1 LKISIQKNILEKIL
15 INSQAFTEKRDL
27 TQITSH
33 LLIQVQNNTFTVK
46 ATDYEI
52 GLQTVLH
59 DISYTEE
66 GIATANSKKFAD
78 IVKNL
83 KDDSISIYTEEQF
96 LVIEQGNAQF
106 KIPTF
111 IAGEFPKFPT
121 IKTSEQIL
129 LENTILGEQIRMSL
143 PSADNN
149 NPKHELN
156 AILLDLQDS
165 QYLLVSTDT
174 KRLSIVSHQE
184 APKLTQKAIIS
195 KKSALEIQKILN
207 NESKIYINKTHLIIE
222 NTNTTFFTKL
232 MSGEYPRYEAI
243 IPGELKY
250 KIELPKQEI
259 LDNLHMI
266 ASLSNTVTFS
276 IHSSGIQ
283 LTTGQDAQSQAKIDL
298 AINTNIS
305 SFLMHANVKYF
316 IDFLNVTKNNTFF
329 MELDEEN
336 SPFVLISDNHKI
348 VIMPVII

>member
-1 LKISIQKNILEKIL
+1 MKISIQKNILEKIL
-15 INSQAFTEKRDL
+15 INSQSFTEKRDL

-33 LLIQVQNNTFTVK
+33 LLMQVQNNTLTVK

-52 GLQTVLH
+52 GLQTVLYNI
-59 DISYTEE
+59 DNTEE
-66 GIATANSKKFAD
+66 GTSTANSKKFAD

-83 KDDSISIYTEEQF
+83 KDDIVHIYTEEQF

-121 IKTSEQIL
+121 IKPTEQIHLENTTLSEQIK
-129 LENTILGEQIRMSL
+129 MAS

-156 AILLDLQDS
+156 AILLDLQDTK
-165 QYLLVSTDT
+165 YLVVSTDT
-174 KRLSIVSHQE
+174 KRLSLISCQE

-207 NESKIYINKTHLIIE
+207 NESKIFINKSHFIIE

-250 KIELPKQEI
+250 KIELPRQEI

-266 ASLSNTVTFS
+266 ASLSNTVTIS
-276 IHSSGIQ
+276 IHSNGIQ
-283 LTTGQDAQSQAKIDL
+283 FTTGQDAQSQAKIDL
-298 AINTNIS
+298 AINTNIAN
-305 SFLMHANVKYF
+305 FLMHANVKYF

-336 SPFVLISDNHKI
+336 SPFVLASDNHKT

>member
-1 LKISIQKNILEKIL
+1 MKISIQKNILEKIL
-15 INSQAFTEKRDL
+15 INSQSFTEKRDL

-33 LLIQVQNNTFTVK
+33 VLIQAKDGTLTIK

-52 GLQTVLH
+52 GLQTV
-59 DISYTEE
+59 IPNSKSTEE
-66 GIATANSKKFAD
+66 GEVTANSKKIAD

-83 KDDSISIYTEEQF
+83 RDEIINLYTEEQL
-96 LVIEQGNAQF
+96 LVIQQGNAEF

-111 IAGEFPKFPT
+111 IAEEFPKFPLT
-121 IKTSEQIL
+121 KTSEQVQLSNIAL
-129 LENTILGEQIRMSL
+129 SEQIKMSL
-143 PSADNN
+143 PAADNN

-156 AILLDLQDS
+156 AILLDLRNTE
-165 QYLLVSTDT
+165 YLVVSTDT
-174 KRLSIVSHQE
+174 KRLSLITCKEQSGI
-184 APKLTQKAIIS
+184 TQKAIIS

-207 NESKIYINKTHLIIE
+207 NESKIFINKTNLIIE

-243 IPGELKY
+243 IPNELKY

-266 ASLSNTVTFS
+266 ASLSNIVTIS
-276 IHSSGIQ
+276 IHSNGIQ

-298 AINTNIS
+298 EINTNIA
-305 SFLMHANVKYF
+305 SFLLHANIKYF
-316 IDFLNVTKNNTFF
+316 IDFLNVTKSNTFF
-329 MELDEEN
+329 MELEEEN
-336 SPFVLISDNHKI
+336 TPFILISENHKT